1 MIAMRFLATVAVL
14 LALAPLLAAP
24 AAAHAMLKHAEP
36 AVGSTVK
43 TAPTELRLQFSERI
57 EPALS
62 AVELRDAK
70 GRRVET
76 GALRSEGD
84 GTVLVAPLAAPL
96 APGRYKISWRVLSVD
111 THVTH
116 GDFSITVAP

>member
-1 MIAMRFLATVAVL
+1 LKTRLGLILAVL
-14 LALAPLLAAP
+14 AMMTGE
-24 AAAHAMLKHAEP
+24 AAAHAMLERAEP
-36 AVGSTVK
+36 AVGSTVR
-43 TAPTELRLQFSERI
+43 TAPTEIRLHFSERI

-84 GTVLVAPLAAPL
+84 GTVLVVPLAAPL
-96 APGRYKISWRVLSVD
+96 APGRYKVIWRVLSVD

-116 GDFSITVAP
+116 GDFSITVAS